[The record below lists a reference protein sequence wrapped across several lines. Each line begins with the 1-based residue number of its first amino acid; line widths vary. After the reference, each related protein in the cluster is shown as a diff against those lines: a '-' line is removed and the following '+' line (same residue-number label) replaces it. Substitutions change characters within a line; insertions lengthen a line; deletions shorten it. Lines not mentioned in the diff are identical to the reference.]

1 MRGNKLMRFVIPA
14 CIATLLVGAVGVPA
28 VAQDAPAAQASLPFP
43 AGVKY
48 GYIDLQR
55 ILAESTSGQAATA
68 RVEEMTG
75 QKLAE
80 IETRNAVLQGQV
92 DLKNQQLQAS
102 QQKLQQGETV
112 MSTEAR
118 LALQREISRLQLE
131 VQRDTQDAQAEMQRV
146 TQDAE
151 AELADLQQQLQ
162 IEFDARLTPTLELV
176 ATDLGLDLLF
186 NAGQGGLVWA
196 NSALDVTQAVVDR
209 LNATASAP

>member
-1 MRGNKLMRFVIPA
+1 MRFVIPA
-14 CIATLLVGAVGVPA
+14 CIATLLVGAAGVPA
-28 VAQDAPAAQASLPFP
+28 AAQDAPAAQASLPFP

-55 ILAESTSGQAATA
+55 ILAASTEGQAANTQ
-68 RVEEMTG
+68 VEEMTG

-80 IETRNAVLQGQV
+80 IEARNAALQGQI
-92 DLKNQQLQAS
+92 DMKNQQMQAA

-118 LALQREISRLQLE
+118 LALQREIARLQLE

-151 AELADLQQQLQ
+151 TELADLQQQLQ
-162 IEFDARLTPTLELV
+162 IEFDARLTPALELV
-176 ATDLGLDLLF
+176 ATELGLDLLF

-209 LNATASAP
+209 LNATAPAP

>member
-1 MRGNKLMRFVIPA
+1 MRFVIPA
-14 CIATLLVGAVGVPA
+14 CIATLLVGVAAVPA
-28 VAQDAPAAQASLPFP
+28 AAQDAPAAQASLPFP

-55 ILAESTSGQAATA
+55 LLAESTEGQAANT

-80 IETRNAVLQGQV
+80 IEARNAALQARIDV
-92 DLKNQQLQAS
+92 KNQQLQAS

-118 LALQREISRLQLE
+118 LALQREITRLQLE
-131 VQRDTQDAQAEMQRV
+131 VQRDTQDGQAEMQRV

-151 AELADLQQQLQ
+151 TELTDLQQQLQ
-162 IEFDARLTPTLELV
+162 IQFDARLTPALESV
-176 ATDLGLDLLF
+176 ATELGLDLLF

-196 NSALDVTQAVVDR
+196 NSALDVTQAVVER
-209 LNATASAP
+209 LNATAPTP